1 MSGQNQAQNDT
12 RLRLTINVLL
22 VVYIFNFL
30 DRQIVGILAQPIA
43 KELHLTDL
51 HIGLMTGFAF
61 AIFYTGLGIPI
72 ARYAD
77 RPSTS
82 RVKVIAV
89 CLVVWSAMTAVCGAA
104 QTFVQLFLARVGV
117 GIGEAGGTPPA
128 HSLIAEM
135 ASPEKRASALSLYQ
149 LGPPL
154 GGLIAMVMGG
164 YLADSIGWRWA
175 FVVVGVP
182 GIVLSLIVLAVLRD
196 PRSDGA
202 AAGAGTKAS
211 GPAQLTFAEAFAH
224 IWASRAIRLILP
236 SVAFAAIANF
246 GMLIWGPIF
255 LQRSFGLSAHVTG
268 LWFGLANGIGSALGV
283 WYGGQLG
290 DRLLGRGKQ
299 HLMSGPAICL
309 ALCCPLLVA
318 GLLVPDWRLAILL
331 FFPGI
336 GLMWLHVG
344 PAYSAV
350 QGLVPATSRATASAS
365 ILLMQNLFGLG
376 LGAPLIGQLSDYF
389 KPGFGADSVRW
400 VLAVL
405 VGVVTLAAAAL
416 QWRSRKYLPEELDR
430 AG

>member
-1 MSGQNQAQNDT
+1 MTSENDA

-22 VVYIFNFL
+22 VVYILNFI
-30 DRQIVGILAQPIA
+30 DRQIVGILAQPIT
-43 KELHLTDL
+43 KELHLSDL
-51 HIGLMTGFAF
+51 HIGLMTGLAF

-72 ARYAD
+72 ARFAD

-82 RVKVIAV
+82 RVKVIAA
-89 CLVVWSAMTAVCGAA
+89 CLVVWSAMTALCGAA
-104 QTFVQLFLARVGV
+104 QTFVQLFMARVGV

-135 ASPEKRASALSLYQ
+135 SSPDKRASALSFYQ

-175 FVVVGVP
+175 FVVVGAP
-182 GIVLSLIVLAVLRD
+182 GILLSLGVLALLRD
-196 PRSDGA
+196 PREDSGA
-202 AAGAGTKAS
+202 PQQAKA
-211 GPAQLTFAEAFAH
+211 PQLCFTEAFAH
-224 IWASRAIRLILP
+224 IWASRANRLILP

-255 LQRSFGLSAHVTG
+255 LQRSFGLSAHTTG
-268 LWFGLANGIGSALGV
+268 LWFGLANGVGSGLGV

-290 DRLLGRGKQ
+290 DRLIKRGKQ

-318 GLLVPDWRLAILL
+318 GFLIPDWRLAVLL

-376 LGAPLIGQLSDYF
+376 LGSPLIGKLSDHF
-389 KPGFGADSVRW
+389 KPELGVDSVRW

-405 VGVVTLAAAAL
+405 IGVVTLIAAAL
-416 QWRSRKYLPEELDR
+416 QWRSRKYLPAELDR

>member
-1 MSGQNQAQNDT
+1 
-12 RLRLTINVLL
+12 
-22 VVYIFNFL
+22 
-30 DRQIVGILAQPIA
+30 
-43 KELHLTDL
+43 
-51 HIGLMTGFAF
+51 MTGFAF

-72 ARYAD
+72 ARFAD
-77 RPSTS
+77 RPTTS

-89 CLVVWSAMTAVCGAA
+89 CLMVWSAMTAVCGAA

-117 GIGEAGGTPPA
+117 GVGEAGGTPPA

-149 LGPPL
+149 LGPPI

-175 FVVVGVP
+175 FVVVGAP
-182 GIVLSLIVLAVLRD
+182 GILLSLVVLTMLRD
-196 PRSDGA
+196 PRTDGTRPEA
-202 AAGAGTKAS
+202 AKV
-211 GPAQLTFAEAFAH
+211 AQSTLGQAFAH
-224 IWASRAIRLILP
+224 IWASRANRLILP
-236 SVAFAAIANF
+236 SVAFAATANF

-255 LQRSFGLSAHVTG
+255 LQRSFGLSAHTTG
-268 LWFGLANGIGSALGV
+268 LWFGLANGIGSGLGV

-290 DRLLGRGKQ
+290 DRLIKRGKQ

-331 FFPGI
+331 FFPAI
-336 GLMWLHVG
+336 GLLWLHVG

-350 QGLVPATSRATASAS
+350 QGLVPTTSRATASAA

-376 LGAPLIGQLSDYF
+376 LGSPLIGQLSDHF
-389 KPGFGADSVRW
+389 KPQLGVDSVRW
-400 VLAVL
+400 VLVVL

-416 QWRSRKYLPEELDR
+416 QWRSRKYLPDELDR
-430 AG
+430 AA

>member
-1 MSGQNQAQNDT
+1 MTSQNDAKDGA

-22 VVYIFNFL
+22 VVYVLNFL

-43 KELHLTDL
+43 KDLHLTDF
-51 HIGLMTGFAF
+51 HIGMMTGLAF
-61 AIFYTGLGIPI
+61 ALFYTSLGIPI
-72 ARYAD
+72 ARFAD

-82 RVKVIAV
+82 RVKVIAA

-175 FVVVGVP
+175 FVVVGAP
-182 GIVLSLIVLAVLRD
+182 GILLSLVVLTLLRD
-196 PRSDGA
+196 PRTDGSRPDA
-202 AAGAGTKAS
+202 AKVPQSTLG
-211 GPAQLTFAEAFAH
+211 EAFAH
-224 IWASRAIRLILP
+224 IWASRANRLILL
-236 SVAFAAIANF
+236 SVAFAATANF

-268 LWFGLANGIGSALGV
+268 LWFGLANGVGSGLGV
-283 WYGGQLG
+283 WYGGNLG
-290 DRLLGRGKQ
+290 DRLIKRGKQ

-318 GLLVPDWRLAILL
+318 GLLVPDWRLAVLL

-350 QGLVPATSRATASAS
+350 QGLVPITSRATASAA

-376 LGAPLIGQLSDYF
+376 LGSPLIGKLSDHF
-389 KPGFGADSVRW
+389 KPELGVDSVRY
-400 VLAVL
+400 VLVVL

>member
-1 MSGQNQAQNDT
+1 MSGQNDT

-22 VVYIFNFL
+22 VVYILNFL

-43 KELHLTDL
+43 KELHLSDL
-51 HIGLMTGFAF
+51 HIGLMTGLAF
-61 AIFYTGLGIPI
+61 ALFYTGLGIPI

-82 RVKVIAV
+82 RVHVIAV
-89 CLVVWSAMTAVCGAA
+89 CLMVWSAMTAVCGAA

-128 HSLIAEM
+128 HSLIAEL

-149 LGPPL
+149 LGPPI

-175 FVVVGVP
+175 FVVVGAP
-182 GIVLSLIVLAVLRD
+182 GILLSLVVLNMLRD
-196 PRSDGA
+196 PRSSPLPRA
-202 AAGAGTKAS
+202 REAGVTPPAGGKGTT
-211 GPAQLTFAEAFAH
+211 LAEAFAH
-224 IWASRAIRLILP
+224 IWASRANRLILP
-236 SVAFAAIANF
+236 SVAFAALANF

-268 LWFGLANGIGSALGV
+268 LWFGLANGVGSGLGV

-290 DRLLGRGKQ
+290 DRLIKRGKQ

-318 GLLVPDWRLAILL
+318 GLLVPDWRLAVLL

-336 GLMWLHVG
+336 GLLWLHVG

-350 QGLVPATSRATASAS
+350 QGLVPATSRATASAA

-376 LGAPLIGQLSDYF
+376 LGSPLIGQLSDHF
-389 KPGFGADSVRW
+389 KPQLGVDSVRY
-400 VLAVL
+400 VLVVL

-430 AG
+430 A